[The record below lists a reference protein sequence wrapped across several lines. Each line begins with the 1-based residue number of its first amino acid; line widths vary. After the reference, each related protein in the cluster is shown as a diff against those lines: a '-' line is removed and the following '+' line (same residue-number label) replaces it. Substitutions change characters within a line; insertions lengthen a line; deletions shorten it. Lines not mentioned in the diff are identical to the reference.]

1 MRLCMMLLMVVALGL
16 SLAQPTEARLFGRRN
31 VSYSSTG
38 GEGYPVA
45 IDNEKRYH
53 NGTLSCQDIAL
64 IRAKWLAH
72 FEVLDHGIHGYHV
85 NCPDWSPYASAEGI
99 GMGGPK
105 CATCTFGM
113 TIVADAEWKG
123 KSGFTYRVR
132 LWR

>member
-1 MRLCMMLLMVVALGL
+1 MRRILMIVLL
-16 SLAQPTEARLFGRRN
+16 LAIVSPLEARNRRN
-31 VSYSSTG
+31 YSSGG

-53 NGTLSCQDIAL
+53 GGTLSCQDIAL

-72 FEVLDHGIHGYHV
+72 YEVLDHGIHGYHA

-99 GMGGPK
+99 GAGGPK
-105 CATCTFGM
+105 CATCVFGL
-113 TIVADAEWKG
+113 TIVADAEWVSA
-123 KSGFTYRVR
+123 SGTTYRVR